1 MRRVIPFSV
10 LTALSVCPSLG
21 AASDC
26 ATPTQREPERLAV
39 IAEAEP
45 LITELEA
52 DVAETERL
60 MIEVRV
66 KLTAS
71 KSAGS

>member
-1 MRRVIPFSV
+1 M
-10 LTALSVCPSLG
+10 
-21 AASDC
+21 
-26 ATPTQREPERLAV
+26 
-39 IAEAEP
+39 
-45 LITELEA
+45 TELEA